1 MKKGLFFLFIILF
14 IFTGCTQN
22 RELTIYKSFSAG
34 VYISNENI
42 NVRGNFVRDENRDI
56 SLTVTSPK
64 ELSGYSYKVK
74 DSTVTMK
81 YMGITSSCNVSSLP
95 KNAPIR
101 ILCDTLQAFDN
112 KIQYLKYDKEGYK
125 VKVTDYI
132 VKVSKDGYISSVGNS
147 VTHISFVNQKI
158 LQH

>member
-22 RELTIYKSFSAG
+22 QELTIYKSFSAG

-42 NVRGNFVRDENRDI
+42 NVRGSFLRDKNNHI

-64 ELSGYSYKVK
+64 ELSGYSYSIV

-81 YMGITSSCNVSSLP
+81 YMCITSKCNVSVLP

-101 ILCDTLQAFDN
+101 ILWETFQEFDN
-112 KIQYLKYDKEGYK
+112 KIQYLKYDKDGYK
-125 VKVTDYI
+125 VKASDYV
-132 VKVSKDGYISSVGNS
+132 VKVSKDGYITSVGNS
-147 VTHISFVNQKI
+147 STHISFVGQKSY
-158 LQH
+158 